1 MRKNE
6 LFEQN
11 SFLFNRL
18 QSVNAE
24 LEKYKKLYEENIKE
38 INALRH
44 ALAKTEMEA
53 AAEAQRET
61 QQPEISAAE
70 QEPEHER
77 RESRK
82 IIPCDVTLDGADAY
96 GAEII
101 GKIVL
106 EGAKASRFFA
116 ESPNEYSK
124 DLINLVLG
132 KTEVCKAQIYDICK
146 SDSDEAVKCAR
157 MDVVLSQAVEYFNNL
172 NEQV

>member
-44 ALAKTEMEA
+44 ALAEMETEA

-61 QQPEISAAE
+61 QQPDISAAE
-70 QEPEHER
+70 QEPEHD
-77 RESRK
+77 RESSK
-82 IIPCDVTLDGADAY
+82 LIPCDVMLDGADEY

-106 EGAKASRFFA
+106 EGAKASHFFA